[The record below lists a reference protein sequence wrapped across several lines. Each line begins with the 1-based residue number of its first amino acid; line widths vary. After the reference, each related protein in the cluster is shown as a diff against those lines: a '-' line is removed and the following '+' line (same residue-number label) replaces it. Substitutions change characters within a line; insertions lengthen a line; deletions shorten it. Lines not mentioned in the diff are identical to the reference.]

1 MNELYIVGSGIKFL
15 SHLTLEAKALI
26 NEADCVL
33 YLLNETAMKHWVVEN
48 SKKAISLDDIYF
60 SSEKRTE
67 SYRKIASKVID
78 ISLQHRNTCF
88 VIYGHP
94 LVLCEP
100 VVKIIRSDSRQSNKL
115 RVNVL
120 PGISSLDCL
129 FSDLEVDPGEFGIQA
144 FEATNFVTH
153 DYDFSIHSNLVLWQ
167 IGVSGITS
175 IVSTENEQLEA
186 KRLKSIALITKKLL
200 KKYDWNHEVYLYVAA
215 QYPQISCEIQKI
227 KLCDLP
233 NVSINRLATA
243 YIPPL
248 GYAKKSSKVLK
259 DLS

>member
-1 MNELYIVGSGIKFL
+1 MKELYIVGSGIKFV

-26 NEADCVL
+26 NESDCVL
-33 YLLNETAMKHWVVEN
+33 FLLNETAMKHWVVEN
-48 SKKAISLDDIYF
+48 SKKSISLDDVYF
-60 SSEKRTE
+60 SSENRSD

-78 ISLQHRNTCF
+78 VSLQHDNTCF
-88 VIYGHP
+88 VNYGHP

-100 VVKIIRSDSRQSNKL
+100 VIKIIKSELRQFNKL

-129 FSDLEVDPGEFGIQA
+129 LCDLEVDPGEFGIQA

-153 DYDFSIHSNLVLWQ
+153 DYNFSTHSSLILWQ

-175 IVSTENEQLEA
+175 IVTKESKKLET
-186 KRLKSIALITKKLL
+186 KRLKFIELITEKLL
-200 KKYDWNHEVYLYVAA
+200 TKYDSNHEVYLYVAA
-215 QYPQISCEIQKI
+215 QYPKIPCEIKKV
-227 KLCDLP
+227 KLSDLS
-233 NVSINRLATA
+233 NTSINRLATA

-248 GYAKKSSKVLK
+248 DYAKKINKA
-259 DLS
+259 